1 MKKKNIRKA
10 IMTTA
15 LIGGLA
21 FATLGCSCNYD
32 MVDFKYNFNKAI
44 IFNGNT
50 ATIVEITR
58 YNYSTG
64 GSVILY
70 LPSEEIIVTSTI
82 NTRIITERGSI
93 TAEDIAKSIAG
104 DDIVIN
110 YLNSDDQLL
119 LKKGN

>member
-1 MKKKNIRKA
+1 MNNIKRRKA
-10 IMTTA
+10 IMAAA
-15 LIGGLA
+15 LSGMLA
-21 FATLGCSCNYD
+21 VTSLTGCGNNKPNY
-32 MVDFKYNFNKAI
+32 KAI
-44 IFNGNT
+44 IFENNR
-50 ATIVEITR
+50 ATIIEITR
-58 YNYSTG
+58 YNFSTG
-64 GSVILY
+64 GSAILY